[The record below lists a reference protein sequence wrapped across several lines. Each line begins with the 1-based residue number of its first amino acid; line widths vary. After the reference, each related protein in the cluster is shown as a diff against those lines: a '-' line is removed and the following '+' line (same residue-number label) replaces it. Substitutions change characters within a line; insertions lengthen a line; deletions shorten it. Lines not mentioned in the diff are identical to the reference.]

1 MGAKLKKNTTKN
13 IEPQINTK
21 KTNKAT
27 FLKVKGAV
35 ESHLK
40 EKLQQ
45 MKSE

>member
-1 MGAKLKKNTTKN
+1 MGAKLKKKPTKS
-13 IEPQINTK
+13 IDGEIKTK

-35 ESHLK
+35 ESHLI
-40 EKLQQ
+40 EKLQK